1 MNDRPWP
8 AKSPWYSLKWIIA
21 ARPWSFPMSLVSVT
35 VGALI
40 AWVDGPVLWGWHVL
54 VCFGIVCF
62 HATANLY
69 NDYFDTKYGIDQPD
83 SPTARYRPQPILAG
97 LMTPG
102 QLLSQAV
109 ILNGVTLLVGAIL
122 AFYRTGLV
130 FVIGFAGFLVSL
142 FYTAGPVKLKYRA
155 LGEFFVFLMWGP
167 LMVEGSYAVQR
178 QTLSLDALYISAPF
192 GILVALVLLANNIRD
207 IAYDS
212 RQGIETIATVLGE
225 KGSLRLYGALII
237 AAYLVIIILTV
248 TGIASLWSLVV
259 LLSLPKAVSL
269 TRAFIKK
276 VPETADADTGQFATL
291 FGILLIAGMVAGRM
305 VSQ

>member
-1 MNDRPWP
+1 
-8 AKSPWYSLKWIIA
+8 
-21 ARPWSFPMSLVSVT
+21 
-35 VGALI
+35 
-40 AWVDGPVLWGWHVL
+40 
-54 VCFGIVCF
+54 
-62 HATANLY
+62 
-69 NDYFDTKYGIDQPD
+69 
-83 SPTARYRPQPILAG
+83 
-97 LMTPG
+97 
-102 QLLSQAV
+102 
-109 ILNGVTLLVGAIL
+109 
-122 AFYRTGLV
+122 
-130 FVIGFAGFLVSL
+130 
-142 FYTAGPVKLKYRA
+142 
-155 LGEFFVFLMWGP
+155 
-167 LMVEGSYAVQR
+167 MVEGSYAVQR

-225 KGSLRLYGALII
+225 KGSLRLYGALIV

-269 TRAFIKK
+269 TRAFTKK